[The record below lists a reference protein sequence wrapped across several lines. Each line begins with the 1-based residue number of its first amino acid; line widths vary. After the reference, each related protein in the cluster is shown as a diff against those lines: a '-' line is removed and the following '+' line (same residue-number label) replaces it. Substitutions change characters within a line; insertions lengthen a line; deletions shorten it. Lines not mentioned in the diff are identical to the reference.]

1 MNKPPGLGSRLM
13 LSAMA
18 ALGLACLGAQ
28 ARADDSLGYHPI
40 KPTMANQTIVLNGH
54 DMTLDQFI
62 AISRYGAKIA
72 ISPEAK
78 QREADNYGLLLE
90 APAEGISVY
99 WFTRGAG
106 GGREVIQF
114 EGDPLSD
121 KNKAYLEDKMM
132 RTFSRG
138 GRITGEVAD
147 EDLVRGVMVARANT
161 MTFNAP
167 SPQLAQMLTDLINND
182 ITPLM
187 AAKCSVG
194 EGDLCSYSGIEQTMV
209 GAGEAY
215 YHGVKMSSAQALQMA
230 GLKPIQPFAADDNAL
245 TSSNGYATAL
255 AAFAVADAKQML
267 EWADIAYAADLDGMN
282 SSISPLSYLVQTD
295 RPIKWLNWD
304 ADRIMGM
311 IRGGYLFNAD
321 HRIIQDPESMRAGSI
336 RQGSAWQAWGVL
348 YDDVMIQLN
357 SSDHNPAIR
366 AGLSPKDSWDL
377 QTPELMKYYV
387 KGGKNSNGKGG
398 FIFSNANWDPYPLA
412 NDMEYLAIALANMD
426 VSIKLR
432 SERFGDD
439 FFTEVPQ
446 KDMQDLLKKAGL
458 PTGGFGGGGGG
469 NRGAWQDI
477 QGLINPVTPEGF
489 GGGGHQVEEL
499 EAQTTTKGL
508 RLKEVVDDSFAMV
521 AADFNNAARW
531 IAIRKAQDPSR
542 TFGKAVEA
550 ALEALHKAVPAQQG
564 RGGEGGMTVL
574 AFMQSTPASTFY
586 PTNLKPVLDDI
597 PRAGG
602 DKATGKKSN

>member
-1 MNKPPGLGSRLM
+1 MKTLLRLGGRFMLCAITALSVAAFGLR
-13 LSAMA
+13 AK
-18 ALGLACLGAQ
+18 
-28 ARADDSLGYHPI
+28 ADDSLGYHPI
-40 KPTMANQTIVLNGH
+40 KPTMAGQTITLNGH
-54 DMTLDQFI
+54 DLTLDQFI
-62 AISRYGAKIA
+62 AISRYGAKIQ

-90 APAEGISVY
+90 APAEGVSVY

-106 GGREVIQF
+106 GGREVVQF

-121 KNKAYLEDKMM
+121 KNKDYLEKKMM
-132 RTFSRG
+132 ATFSRG
-138 GRITGEVAD
+138 GRISGEVAD

-194 EGDLCSYSGIEQTMV
+194 EGDLCSYTGIEQTMV
-209 GAGEAY
+209 GVGEAY
-215 YHGVKMSSAQALQMA
+215 YHGVKMTSAEALRMA

-255 AAFAVADAKQML
+255 AAFAVADAKLLL
-267 EWADIAYAADLDGMN
+267 EWADIAYAADLNGMN
-282 SSISPLSYLVQTD
+282 SAISPLSYLVQTD

-311 IRGGYLFNAD
+311 IRGGYLFND
-321 HRIIQDPESMRAGSI
+321 QHRIIQDPESMRAGSI

-348 YDDVMIQLN
+348 YEDVMIQLN

-412 NDMEYLAIALANMD
+412 NDMEYFAIALANMD

-439 FFTEVPQ
+439 FFTEIPQ
-446 KDMQDLLKKAGL
+446 KDAQDLMKKAGIQG
-458 PTGGFGGGGGG
+458 GGFGGGGG

-508 RLKEVVDDSFAMV
+508 RLKEVVEDSFAMV
-521 AADFNNAARW
+521 AADFNTAARW
-531 IAIRKAQDPSR
+531 VEIRRAQDPSR
-542 TFGKAVEA
+542 SFGKPVEA
-550 ALEALHKAVPAQQG
+550 ALAAFHKAVPPQQG
-564 RGGEGGMTVL
+564 RGGPPEGGGVTVL
-574 AFMQSTPASTFY
+574 DFMKSTPATTFY
-586 PTNLKPVLDDI
+586 PTTLTSMIDPI

-602 DKATGKKSN
+602 GKAAGK

>member
-1 MNKPPGLGSRLM
+1 MNNQSRLRGRRV
-13 LSAMA
+13 LGAVA
-18 ALGLACLGAQ
+18 ALGASCLAMQ
-28 ARADDSLGYHPI
+28 AKADDSLGYHPI
-40 KPTMANQTIVLNGH
+40 KPTMANRTITLNGH
-54 DMTLDQFI
+54 DMTLDQFV
-62 AISRYGAKIA
+62 AVARYGAKIA
-72 ISPEAK
+72 ISPDAK

-90 APAEGISVY
+90 APLEGVSVY

-106 GGREVIQF
+106 GAREVVQF

-121 KNKAYLEDKMM
+121 KNKAYLENKMM
-132 RTFSRG
+132 NTFSRG

-147 EDLVRGVMVARANT
+147 EELVRGVMVARANA

-167 SPQLAQMLTDLINND
+167 SPQLAQMLTDLINAD

-215 YHGVKMSSAQALQMA
+215 YHGVKMSSADALAKA
-230 GLKPIQPFAADDNAL
+230 GLKPIKPFAADDNAL

-255 AAFAVADAKQML
+255 AAFAVADAKQLL
-267 EWADIAYAADLDGMN
+267 EWADIAYAADLNGMN
-282 SSISPLSYLVQTD
+282 SSISPMSYLVETD

-304 ADRIMGM
+304 ADRVMNM
-311 IRGGYLFNAD
+311 IKGGYLFND
-321 HRIIQDPESMRAGSI
+321 QHRIIQDPESMRAGSI

-348 YDDVMIQLN
+348 YEDVMIQLN

-366 AGLSPKDSWDL
+366 AGLSPSASWDL

-387 KGGKNSNGKGG
+387 KGGKNSGGKGG

-412 NDMEYLAIALANMD
+412 NDMEYFAIALANMD
-426 VSIKLR
+426 ISVKLR
-432 SERFGDD
+432 TERFGDD

-446 KDMQDLLKKAGL
+446 AQMQDLLKKAGVQ
-458 PTGGFGGGGGG
+458 GGFGGGGFG
-469 NRGAWQDI
+469 RTSWQDI

-489 GGGGHQVEEL
+489 GGSGHQVEEL

-508 RLKEVVDDSFAMV
+508 RLKEVVDGSFGMV
-521 AADFNNAARW
+521 ANDFANGARW
-531 IAIRKAQDPSR
+531 VAIRKAQDPSR
-542 TFGKAVEA
+542 SFGKPVEA
-550 ALEALHKAVPAQQG
+550 ALDAYHKAVPQGQG
-564 RGGEGGMTVL
+564 RGGAPVEGGMTVL
-574 AFMQSTPASTFY
+574 DFMKTTSASTFY
-586 PTNLKPVLDDI
+586 PTDLKGLVGDI

-602 DKATGKKSN
+602 K

>member
-1 MNKPPGLGSRLM
+1 MNGQSPHRIRPVLGAVL
-13 LSAMA
+13 
-18 ALGLACLGAQ
+18 ALGVSSLALQ

-40 KPTMANQTIVLNGH
+40 KPTMANQTVTLNGH

-62 AISRYGAKIA
+62 AVSRYGAKIQ

-90 APAEGISVY
+90 APAEGVSVY

-121 KNKAYLEDKMM
+121 KNKAYLENKMM
-132 RTFSRG
+132 NTFSRG

-147 EDLVRGVMVARANT
+147 EDLVRGVMVARANA

-215 YHGVKMSSAQALQMA
+215 YHGMKMSSKDALAKA

-255 AAFAVADAKQML
+255 AAFAVADAKKLL
-267 EWADIAYAADLDGMN
+267 EWSDIAYAADLNGMN
-282 SSISPLSYLVQTD
+282 SSISPMSYLVETD

-304 ADRIMGM
+304 ANRVMEM
-311 IRGGYLFNAD
+311 IRGGYLFNSQ

-348 YDDVMIQLN
+348 YTDVMIQLN

-366 AGLSPKDSWDL
+366 AGLSPSESWDL

-412 NDMEYLAIALANMD
+412 NDMEYFAIALANMD
-426 VSIKLR
+426 ISLKLR
-432 SERFGDD
+432 TERFGDD
-439 FFTEVPQ
+439 FFTEVPPAQ
-446 KDMQDLLKKAGL
+446 MQDLLKKAGVQ
-458 PTGGFGGGGGG
+458 GGFGGGGFGRSG
-469 NRGAWQDI
+469 WQDI

-489 GGGGHQVEEL
+489 GGAGHQVEEL

-508 RLKEVVDDSFAMV
+508 RLKEVVEDSFGMV
-521 AADFNNAARW
+521 ANDFANGARW
-531 IAIRKAQDPSR
+531 VAIRKAQDPTRS
-542 TFGKAVEA
+542 FGKPVEA
-550 ALEALHKAVPAQQG
+550 ALEAMHKAVAQGQG
-564 RGGEGGMTVL
+564 RGGAPAEGGMTVL
-574 AFMQSTPASTFY
+574 DFMKATPATTFY
-586 PTNLKPVLDDI
+586 PTDLKGLVDPI

-602 DKATGKKSN
+602 KGS